1 MARLPRLVLAGQ
13 PHLVIQRALVR
24 HAAFA
29 DAEDRA
35 RLFDV
40 LREALAAE
48 RVQLHAYAL
57 RSDELR
63 LLVTPPEVRSL
74 ARLMQAIG
82 RRYVVAY
89 NRRHGRSGTLWDG
102 RFRAAAVEPGEPL
115 LGAMVWVEQTDDASA
130 ATSAAHHL
138 GKLRDV
144 IVTDP
149 PAYWR
154 LGNTPFEREAVWRE
168 RLAHGL
174 SAADAL
180 RLRRAAL
187 GGWAIGSPAFV
198 AAAAASGRP
207 AEPRPRGRPRR
218 AQATPRQA

>member
-13 PHLVIQRALVR
+13 PHLVIQRSVDR
-24 HAAFA
+24 RAAFA

-35 RLFDV
+35 RFVDV

-57 RSDELR
+57 LGHELR
-63 LLVTPPEVRSL
+63 LLVTPPEAHSL

-82 RRYVVAY
+82 RRYVAAY

-102 RFRAAAVEPGEPL
+102 RFRAGPVEPGEPL
-115 LGAMVWVEQTDDASA
+115 LAAMAWVEQGEDASD
-130 ATSAAHHL
+130 ATSAPHHL
-138 GKLRDV
+138 GASRNTL
-144 IVTDP
+144 ITDP

-154 LGNTPFEREAVWRE
+154 LGNTPFEREAAWRE
-168 RLAHGL
+168 RLTHGVA
-174 SAADAL
+174 AADAA

-187 GGWAIGSPAFV
+187 GGWAYGSAAFV
-198 AAAAASGRP
+198 EAGTVAGRP
-207 AEPRPRGRPRR
+207 AGPRPRGRPRR
-218 AQATPRQA
+218 AGATRTG